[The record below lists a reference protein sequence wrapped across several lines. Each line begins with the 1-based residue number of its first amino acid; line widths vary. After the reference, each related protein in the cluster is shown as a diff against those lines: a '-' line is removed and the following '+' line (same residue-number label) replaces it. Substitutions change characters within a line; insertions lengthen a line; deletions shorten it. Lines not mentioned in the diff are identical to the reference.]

1 MASVKSK
8 NSFPQCRILLKPTSD
23 SVTYLKPAKNF
34 ILDFFFFLLQKVATV
49 SQIFK
54 QKNARF

>member
-34 ILDFFFFLLQKVATV
+34 ILDFFFFFATKGSYCV
-49 SQIFK
+49 TNI
-54 QKNARF
+54 

>member
-34 ILDFFFFLLQKVATV
+34 ILDFFFLLQKVATV